1 MLGLRIWHDWS
12 HESQKGLV
20 VWHFQNVC
28 VKWSFSSRQKIQFSS
43 SLTPIF
49 CRKLLV
55 GKRLCKNL
63 KLKSISFELIVQ
75 VFAAWKAFFQ
85 LTFLSVEEQ
94 MSLCHLSIQDIGF
107 SLLFAISCWLTI
119 LDYFWLLRNVLK
131 ELWYC
136 WCVPGI
142 CRCKD
147 FTAETIPKNIN

>member
-1 MLGLRIWHDWS
+1 MLLWSAHRIKFLAIRQQKFIWSLKEELSGVRPKTVVMSKWMLGLRIWHDWS

-94 MSLCHLSIQDIGF
+94 MS
-107 SLLFAISCWLTI
+107 
-119 LDYFWLLRNVLK
+119 
-131 ELWYC
+131 
-136 WCVPGI
+136 
-142 CRCKD
+142 
-147 FTAETIPKNIN
+147 